1 MDLLYS
7 VPLLHG
13 VRKSR
18 KSSKQDDNDKESSG
32 EKKNT
37 SEVVVPKVK
46 LDLLPRIERR
56 ET

>member
-32 EKKNT
+32 EEKNT